1 MANTIYWGQAAVENT
16 NGFGKSATNNTIDFG
31 EVCAN
36 SLSPE
41 TNLTGT
47 GATPSFSNTQSI
59 ELDGMDA
66 YVDCNSAASSISADN
81 EGTISV
87 WVNPNDISSN
97 QTILNF
103 SASTQTRQYLIL
115 NLSSSLGFTIDM
127 RTTSNSSSG
136 FIVYANVNP
145 FSVGAW
151 THLAIVQNGV
161 SPQLYVD
168 GVAVAQTFLV
178 STNDQKWLNDMA
190 SFDTINIGRI
200 FTSDLDQNYFDGLVD
215 EVSYFSSAL
224 SSTDIE
230 TIYNNGVPNDIS
242 SLSPVSWW
250 RFEGTGTTAIDSG
263 TGGND
268 GVLDNTVVRSTDVPT

>member
-1 MANTIYWGQAAVENT
+1 M
-16 NGFGKSATNNTIDFG
+16 SNTIDWG
-31 EVCAN
+31 KIHYN
-36 SLSPE
+36 SWSPE

-47 GATPSFSNTQSI
+47 GATPSYQNEYSFQFGGI
-59 ELDGMDA
+59 DE
-66 YVDCNSAASSISADN
+66 YIDCNSAASSISADN
-81 EGTISV
+81 EGTVSL
-87 WVNPNDISSN
+87 WVQPNDITSS

-103 SASTQTRQYLIL
+103 SASTQTRQYLVL
-115 NLSSSLGFTIDM
+115 NLSSSLGFTVDM

-145 FSVGAW
+145 FSVGTW

-161 SPQLYVD
+161 SPQLYVN

-178 STNDQKWLNDMA
+178 STNDQKWLNDMG

-215 EVSYFSSAL
+215 EFSYFSSAL

-230 TIYNNGVPNDIS
+230 TIWNNGVPNNLND
-242 SLSPVSWW
+242 LSTLPTIWYRMGEAATFDGIRDWDLV
-250 RFEGTGTTAIDSG
+250 DQG

-268 GVLDNTVVRSTDVPT
+268 AVSQNIADSERVTDVPT